1 MNTQGC
7 HVLGTVKEMCSLEER
22 KLRERT
28 KRLSVFE
35 IEQGSKGRSNER
47 LAVSC
52 YSRVA
57 VGAGEILLVFNYSD
71 TLLFFRW
78 ETAAFQVETSK
89 RFSEILELSSRFYHG
104 SCPSIQQD
112 FSRCLWIYCWQMP
125 RNYARNKST
134 AAPKLGNCWYNGTDD
149 TLSYN

>member
-1 MNTQGC
+1 MSGAGNKGELHCSLIFLLDKMNTQGC

-71 TLLFFRW
+71 TLLFFR
-78 ETAAFQVETSK
+78 
-89 RFSEILELSSRFYHG
+89 
-104 SCPSIQQD
+104 
-112 FSRCLWIYCWQMP
+112 
-125 RNYARNKST
+125 
-134 AAPKLGNCWYNGTDD
+134 
-149 TLSYN
+149 